1 MATQLLTD
9 TAVKSARL
17 PDGKAEATLT
27 DLPGLVLRLRQG
39 SNGAVSKSWR
49 YRYTING
56 VKKALTLGSYPLMS
70 LSDARAALQSQQALV
85 AQGVDPLAQRE
96 AAEALKKSEEALA
109 KLGGRPDTLDDLFQ
123 LFVDKYAKG
132 NYSDGGA
139 TLQACYK
146 NHIQASLG
154 KVRLDLLTTAV
165 FSDLLHSVKAKGE
178 KAGYSKGHART
189 VGIVMDLLKRMYAWA
204 FESGY
209 IDNNP
214 AAGLRAKNVGASKGE
229 IGERVLSPDEIQLL
243 THKLR
248 FADMNPRWKCMAWL
262 MLSCLTRVEETS
274 LARVEHVDL
283 ESNTWLIPRDNQKS
297 TRKEKPA
304 DHVIALS
311 PFAVEQM
318 RYLLQD
324 AANRKA
330 QAAKEGKD
338 SSKFGVYLFPS
349 RKVAEAE
356 EPCNEKTTTHQ
367 FSDRQRSPEDMAR
380 PTVQKRT
387 QSSTELVLP
396 GGKWTSH
403 DLRRTGATLMRNLG
417 IDRDTVEH
425 CLNHVVGSRIERT
438 YQKTEKFSATQRAW
452 DTLGAKLT
460 ELVAAAHA
468 DTETTQQHM
477 RQAAE
482 RKQAKKQTQAVKAKQ
497 TKATNKASAK
507 LSGAS

>member
-9 TAVKSARL
+9 TAVKNARL
-17 PDGKAEATLT
+17 PEGKAEATLT
-27 DLPGLVLRLRQG
+27 DMPGLNLRIRQG
-39 SNGAVSKSWR
+39 ANGSLSKVWR
-49 YRYTING
+49 YRYTFRG

-70 LSDARAALQSQQALV
+70 LFEARAALQSQQALV
-85 AQGVDPLAQRE
+85 AQGIDPLAQRE
-96 AAEALKKSEEALA
+96 AAEALQKAEEALA

-132 NYSDGGA
+132 NYSDEGA
-139 TLQACYK
+139 TLQSCYK

-165 FSDLLHSVKAKGE
+165 FSDLLHSVKTKGAKVS
-178 KAGYSKGHART
+178 YSKGHART
-189 VGIVMDLLKRMYAWA
+189 VGVVMDLLKRTYAWA

-229 IGERVLSPDEIQLL
+229 IGERVLNLAEIQLL

-311 PFAVEQM
+311 PFAIEQM
-318 RYLLQD
+318 RWLLAD
-324 AANRKA
+324 AAHRKA
-330 QAAKEGKD
+330 EAAKEGKD

-349 RKVAEAE
+349 RTGAEAE
-356 EPCNEKTTTHQ
+356 TPCNEKTATHQ
-367 FSDRQRSPEDMAR
+367 FGDRQRSDADLAR
-380 PTVQKRT
+380 PAVQKRT
-387 QSSTELVLP
+387 QSSQELLLP

-438 YQKTEKFSATQRAW
+438 YQKTEKSAATQRAW
-452 DTLGAKLT
+452 DTLGAKLA

-468 DTETTQQHM
+468 DTDTAQLHM
-477 RQAAE
+477 RQAEA

-497 TKATNKASAK
+497 TKAKNKASAR
-507 LSGAS
+507 LPSAI